1 MAPAKT
7 RAVFFFGG
15 GKAEGRATDRNL
27 LGGKGANLAEMT
39 RIGLP
44 VPAGF
49 TISTD
54 VCAEFYRNGRRL
66 PKSVKDEIR
75 QAVRRVERVM
85 GARFGDPSNPLLVSV
100 RSGAR
105 VSMPGM
111 MDTVLNLGLNDAT
124 VRGLAERSG
133 DPRFAWDSFRRFV
146 QMYGDVVLGL
156 KPESQ
161 DEIDPFERIL
171 HEKKRARGVASD
183 QQLSAEDLQEL
194 VAKFQD
200 VIRKRTPTVFPDD
213 PWKQLESAIGAVFGS
228 WMNPRAVAYR
238 RLNGIPA
245 AWGTAVNV
253 QAMVFGNLGE
263 ECATGVA
270 FTRNPATGENHFY
283 GEYLVNAQ
291 GEDVVAGVRT
301 PEPIEHLR
309 KEWPKVY
316 RELDGIQRK
325 LEKHYHDMQDLEF
338 TIQNRKLWMLQT
350 RSGKRTGKAAVR
362 IAVEM
367 VDEGLISRE
376 EALRRVQPAQIEQF
390 LSPGFDPVAKE
401 AAVRGGKVVAKGL
414 PAGPGAASGRIVL
427 TADDAVE
434 WSRRGET
441 VILVRHETSA
451 EDIHGMAVAA
461 GFLTSR
467 GGMTSHAALVAR
479 QMGKVC
485 VVGCHDLEVDYAKR
499 RLLVGERAFKE
510 GDWISIHGTTGEVIQ
525 GHLETQPSEV
535 IRVLQGHSKA
545 RGKRSE
551 YGVFSRILR
560 WADEVR
566 RLDVRANAD
575 QPDQASMA
583 MAFGAAGIG
592 LCRTEHMF
600 FGEDRIAIVQRMI
613 LSENEEQRREALAEL
628 LPLQRADFAGL
639 FRAMRGN
646 PVTIRTLDPPL
657 HEFLPK
663 DPKDLAALAKALGI
677 PRKKLDARIESLRES
692 NPMLGHR
699 GCRLGILHPE
709 ITEMQARAILE
720 AACDVRKKG
729 KRARPEIM
737 IPLVGHSNELR
748 LQREVVDRVAKEVFK
763 ERKTRV
769 PYLVGTMI
777 ELPRAAIRANA
788 IAEHA
793 DFFSFGTNDLTQTT
807 FGLSRDDSGSFLPF
821 YLDHGILEREPFTT
835 LDVDGVGELM
845 RIGVEKGK
853 GAKADLH
860 TGICGEHGG
869 DPATIHFCHGLGLDY
884 VSCSPYR
891 IPVARLAA
899 AQAVLEERD
908 RNGKGPGRGKKK
920 SARRP
925 RAARAR

>member
-1 MAPAKT
+1 
-7 RAVFFFGG
+7 
-15 GKAEGRATDRNL
+15 
-27 LGGKGANLAEMT
+27 
-39 RIGLP
+39 
-44 VPAGF
+44 
-49 TISTD
+49 
-54 VCAEFYRNGRRL
+54 
-66 PKSVKDEIR
+66 
-75 QAVRRVERVM
+75 
-85 GARFGDPSNPLLVSV
+85 
-100 RSGAR
+100 
-105 VSMPGM
+105 
-111 MDTVLNLGLNDAT
+111 LGLNDDT

-133 DPRFAWDSFRRFV
+133 DPRFAWDSYRRFV

-171 HEKKRARGVASD
+171 HEKKRKRGVASD
-183 QQLSAEDLQEL
+183 QELSAEDLQDL
-194 VAKFQD
+194 VARFRE
-200 VIRKRTPTVFPDD
+200 VIRKRTDTVFPDD
-213 PWKQLESAIGAVFGS
+213 PWKQLEAAIGAVFGS
-228 WMNPRAVAYR
+228 WMNPRAVSYR
-238 RLNGIPA
+238 KLNGIPA

-253 QAMVFGNLGE
+253 QAMVFGNLGD

-301 PEPIEHLR
+301 PLPLDHLR
-309 KEWPKVY
+309 KAWPKVY

-367 VDEGLISRE
+367 VDAGLISRE
-376 EALRRVQPAQIEQF
+376 EALRRVQPEQIEQF
-390 LSPGFDPVAKE
+390 LSPGFDPAAKE
-401 AAVRGGKVVAKGL
+401 AAVSDGRGLARGL
-414 PAGPGAASGRIVL
+414 PAGPGAAAGRIVL

-485 VVGCHDLEVDYAKR
+485 VVGCHDLEVDYGKR
-499 RLLVGERAFKE
+499 RVVVGDRAFKE
-510 GDWISIHGTTGEVIQ
+510 GDWISIHGSTGEVIQ
-525 GHLETQPSEV
+525 GHLETQESEV
-535 IRVLQGHSKA
+535 IRVMQGQSKA
-545 RGKRSE
+545 KGRRSE
-551 YGVFSRILR
+551 YGIFSRILR
-560 WADEVR
+560 WADDVR

-600 FGEDRIAIVQRMI
+600 FGEDRIGIVQRMI

-663 DPKDLAALAKALGI
+663 DAKDHVALAKALGI
-677 PRKKLDARIESLRES
+677 PRRKLEARIEALHES

-699 GCRLGILHPE
+699 GCRLGIVHPE

-720 AACDVRKKG
+720 AACDVRKEG

-763 ERKTRV
+763 ERKARV

-777 ELPRAAIRANA
+777 ELPRAALRANA
-788 IAEHA
+788 IAQHA

-853 GAKADLH
+853 GAKPDLH

-908 RNGKGPGRGKKK
+908 RNGKGAGGAGRGKRKAGAGSRK
-920 SARRP
+920 PAAKRG
-925 RAARAR
+925 RAGAATR

>member
-1 MAPAKT
+1 
-7 RAVFFFGG
+7 
-15 GKAEGRATDRNL
+15 
-27 LGGKGANLAEMT
+27 
-39 RIGLP
+39 
-44 VPAGF
+44 
-49 TISTD
+49 
-54 VCAEFYRNGRRL
+54 
-66 PKSVKDEIR
+66 
-75 QAVRRVERVM
+75 
-85 GARFGDPSNPLLVSV
+85 
-100 RSGAR
+100 
-105 VSMPGM
+105 
-111 MDTVLNLGLNDAT
+111 
-124 VRGLAERSG
+124 
-133 DPRFAWDSFRRFV
+133 
-146 QMYGDVVLGL
+146 MYGDVVLGL

-171 HEKKRARGVASD
+171 HEKKRARGAASD
-183 QQLSAEDLQEL
+183 QELSAEDLQDL
-194 VAKFQD
+194 VARFRE
-200 VIRKRTPTVFPDD
+200 VIRRRTDGEFPED
-213 PWKQLESAIGAVFGS
+213 PWEQLHAAIGAVFGS

-238 RLNGIPA
+238 KLNRIPA
-245 AWGTAVNV
+245 DWGTAVNV
-253 QAMVFGNLGE
+253 QAMVFGNLGDQ
-263 ECATGVA
+263 CATGVA

-301 PEPIEHLR
+301 PLPIEELR
-309 KEWPKVY
+309 KSMPAVY
-316 RELDGIQRK
+316 RELDGVQRA

-367 VDEGLISRE
+367 VEEGLISKE
-376 EALRRVQPAQIEQF
+376 EALRRVQPEQIEQF
-390 LSPGFDPVAKE
+390 LSPGFDPAAKE
-401 AAVRGGKVVAKGL
+401 AAVRAGRVLAKGL
-414 PAGPGAASGRIVL
+414 PAGPGAAAGRIVL
-427 TADDAVE
+427 TADDAVD
-434 WSRRGET
+434 WTRRGEK

-485 VVGCHDLEVDYAKR
+485 VVGCHDLEVDYGKR
-499 RLLVGERAFKE
+499 RISVGDRSLKE
-510 GDWISIHGTTGEVIQ
+510 GDWISIHGSTGEVID

-545 RGKRSE
+545 TGRRSE
-551 YGVFSRILR
+551 FGIFSRILG

-575 QPDQASMA
+575 QPDQAAMA

-613 LSENEEQRREALAEL
+613 LAENEEQRRAALADL

-663 DPKDLAALAKALGI
+663 DPAGVADLAKALGI
-677 PRKKLDARIESLRES
+677 PRRKLDARIESLRES

-699 GCRLGILHPE
+699 GCRLGIVHPE
-709 ITEMQARAILE
+709 ITEMQVRAILE
-720 AACDVRKKG
+720 AACDVRKEG
-729 KRARPEIM
+729 KRAQPEIM

-748 LQREVVDRVAKEVFK
+748 LQREVVERVAQEVFRS
-763 ERKTRV
+763 RKTRV
-769 PYLVGTMI
+769 PFLVGTMI
-777 ELPRAAIRANA
+777 ELPRAAIRADA
-788 IAEHA
+788 ISAHA
-793 DFFSFGTNDLTQTT
+793 DFFSFGTNDLTQTV

-821 YLDHGILEREPFTT
+821 YLEKGILEREPFTT

-845 RIGVEKGK
+845 RIAVEKGK
-853 GAKADLH
+853 GANPDLH

-869 DPATIHFCHGLGLDY
+869 DPATIHFCHRLGLDY

-899 AQAVLEERD
+899 AQAVLEERG
-908 RNGKGPGRGKKK
+908 RNGKGAGGPARGKRKAAGK
-920 SARRP
+920 RTAAASKPA
-925 RAARAR
+925 AARAKRPKAAAR